1 MNTFFGLYFYF
12 CLKLALEIWAK
23 ASLEHSLEVHDLKKT
38 DCTSRNGAPTW
49 GRYSFYAF
57 VLTSLEMIQP
67 VPTKTIPPS
76 AKAASHQIHSFFL
89 NMPAHLLYPNF
100 FANAKPIRL
109 HQLITCTQIRQHQKA
124 SSVVKWLT
132 QKLCKAETCEM
143 SCA

>member
-1 MNTFFGLYFYF
+1 MNFGLYFYF

-76 AKAASHQIHSFFL
+76 AKAASHQVHSFFF

-100 FANAKPIRL
+100 FANAKPIL
-109 HQLITCTQIRQHQKA
+109 TQIAPTDNMHPNQNTSKT
-124 SSVVKWLT
+124 SLVVKGLT
-132 QKLCKAETCEM
+132 QKLYKAETCEM